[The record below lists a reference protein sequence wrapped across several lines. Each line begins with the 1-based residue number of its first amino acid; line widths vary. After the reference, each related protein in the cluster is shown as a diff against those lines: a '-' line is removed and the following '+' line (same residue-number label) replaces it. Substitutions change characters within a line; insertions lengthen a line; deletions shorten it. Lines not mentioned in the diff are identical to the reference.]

1 LMSAG
6 AMASAPEQDHADAP
20 APEAAPSTSLAV
32 GEMGVDVGILGGGGL
47 DSIASSN
54 MAPFLTK
61 LFQIVSATA
70 TDRCITW
77 TARGDSFVISDPDS
91 FARDILPTY
100 FKHNNIRSFVRQL
113 NTYGFRKRTNISST
127 DEHLEFFHEKFKRDQ
142 PALLMQIKRCHQ
154 PKPHARGA
162 HEGMMNEAGA
172 SKGGAAGAP
181 DMDSIKN
188 RVGELKNRLGSL
200 QAEIRDYNSQME
212 HKVNLLMQIL
222 QSSAPSTNPM
232 VQPPMITPQ
241 QRTPHGMHPP
251 AAAPYLRAPSGL
263 GMMPGGGA
271 ASMDLLNRRDDLF
284 KHFGGQTG
292 PIGGLGGGMA
302 NLGGLGSSL
311 GLGGL
316 SGMNAASL
324 MGLHG
329 MQKPGEVAGLQH
341 LLEAAQRTQT
351 DESSLLPHQLLEAAQ
366 RNQAD
371 DAAGRSRELASTRS

>member
-1 LMSAG
+1 MQYQPHGSG
-6 AMASAPEQDHADAP
+6 SMAHEGSG
-20 APEAAPSTSLAV
+20 SS
-32 GEMGVDVGILGGGGL
+32 MGGSEHGQEGGSSSVL
-47 DSIASSN
+47 DSISSSN

-127 DEHLEFFHEKFKRDQ
+127 DDHLEFFHEKFRRDQ
-142 PALLMQIKRCHQ
+142 PALLTQIKRCHQ
-154 PKPHARGA
+154 PKPQARSTQQ
-162 HEGMMNEAGA
+162 EAAPHDTSVGRV
-172 SKGGAAGAP
+172 GGGGAP
-181 DMDSIKN
+181 DMDSVKN

-222 QSSAPSTNPM
+222 QNSAASPSALM
-232 VQPPMITPQ
+232 QPSMLTQP
-241 QRTPHGMHPP
+241 RAAHSMHSP
-251 AAAPYLRAPSGL
+251 AAASYLGASAGL
-263 GMMPGGGA
+263 GMAHGA
-271 ASMDLLNRRDDLF
+271 GAMELFRRDDLF
-284 KHFGGQTG
+284 KQFGGHAG
-292 PIGGLGGGMA
+292 SLGGLGGGMA
-302 NLGGLGSSL
+302 GLGGLSSSL

-316 SGMNAASL
+316 AGSLGGVNAASL
-324 MGLHG
+324 MGLPG

-341 LLEAAQRTQT
+341 LLEAAQRTQGE
-351 DESSLLPHQLLEAAQ
+351 DQLLPQHLLEAAQ
-366 RNQAD
+366 RAQAD
-371 DAAGRSRELASTRS
+371 DAVRNSREMNASRS